1 MRELDKKAEQATYL
15 HQQLLYDKT
24 LELTLGELIRTRG
37 IKATLELLLWWH
49 DHLKE
54 FET

>member
-1 MRELDKKAEQATYL
+1 MKELDKKAEEAIYL

-24 LELTLGELIRTRG
+24 LELTLGELCRTRG
-37 IKATLELLLWWH
+37 IKATLELLTWWH

-54 FET
+54 FG

>member
-1 MRELDKKAEQATYL
+1 MKDLDKKVEEAIYL

-24 LELTLGELIRTRG
+24 LELTLGELCRTRG
-37 IKATLELLLWWH
+37 INATLELLMWWH

-54 FET
+54 FEK

>member
-1 MRELDKKAEQATYL
+1 MKELDKKANEASYL

-37 IKATLELLLWWH
+37 IKATLELLMWWH

-54 FET
+54 FEK